1 MPKTRI
7 TIFKQMKQNGE
18 KITMITAYDAATAE
32 IVDSAGIDSVLVGD
46 SVRNVIQVRENTL
59 GVTLEE
65 MIYHT
70 KIVSRG
76 IKNAHLAADMPF
88 LSYQVSVEDAVNNA
102 GRLIKE
108 GNAESVKL
116 EVNEEYIDTVY
127 ALNKASIPVVAHI
140 GLCPQSLHVM
150 GGYKVQ
156 GRNNADAEQM
166 LHLAHLAEDAG
177 AFLLVLESIPA
188 KLATII
194 TSSLS
199 IPTIGIG
206 AGNRCDGQVLVF
218 NDMAGLSPEP
228 LPKFVNKFADGRK
241 IFLKATEKY
250 IEQVKSRKFPTK
262 KNSYE

>member
-7 TIFKQMKQNGE
+7 TKFKQMKQNGE

-46 SVRNVIQVRENTL
+46 SVGNVIQGRENTL

-166 LHLAHLAEDAG
+166 LHLAHLADAEYFQHFRI
-177 AFLLVLESIPA
+177 AQECLPLLGSQHPA
-188 KLATII
+188 QHLLHIV
-194 TSSLS
+194 
-199 IPTIGIG
+199 
-206 AGNRCDGQVLVF
+206 CEVVD
-218 NDMAGLSPEP
+218 D
-228 LPKFVNKFADGRK
+228 
-241 IFLKATEKY
+241 
-250 IEQVKSRKFPTK
+250 
-262 KNSYE
+262 